1 MLLFTFSDQLFNFIV
16 SLLSEVKF
24 VFTFLIHSRN
34 LQNKILEFLLVENVV
49 FVFFKD
55 VISFLNFKSSQ
66 LLVLPFDFCLEG
78 LFNELLHSFFR

>member
-1 MLLFTFSDQLFNFIV
+1 MLFFMFSDQLFNFVV

-24 VFTFLIHSRN
+24 VLAFVIHSRN
-34 LQNKILEFLLVENVV
+34 LQYKILEFLLVENVV
-49 FVFFKD
+49 FIFFKD

-66 LLVLPFDFCLEG
+66 LLVLPFNFCLKG